1 MNVHGIHH
9 VTAVTGDPEKN
20 LAFYTRTLG
29 LRLVKKTVNQD
40 DLSAYH
46 LFYADRLGSPGT
58 DITFFDWP
66 RTIGNRPGRDGIS
79 RTFFR
84 VRNEAALGFWRER
97 LTGRARR
104 VGEIETIGDDL
115 FFVFEDDEGQRLA
128 IVGDGDTDF
137 HGEVWNTR
145 EIPEEVAIRGF
156 YGVEL
161 TVAAVDQIEPVLT
174 DLMGMNG
181 EELAPGYHRFS
192 MDGGGPGRYLFVRE
206 APQEPRAALG
216 RGGVHHL
223 AFRLT
228 DREEQRRWLHHLAS
242 RGVPNSGAVDRYYFR
257 SVYFRISPGILFEL
271 ATDGPGFTGDE
282 DPEHLG
288 ERLALPPFLE
298 DRRAEIEA
306 GLTPIQTPAVPDPRE
321 RPAATRE

>member
-1 MNVHGIHH
+1 MIVHGIHH
-9 VTAVTGDPEKN
+9 VTAVTGEPATN
-20 LAFYTRTLG
+20 LAFYTATLG

-66 RTIGNRPGRDGIS
+66 RTIRNRPGTDSIS

-84 VRNEAALGFWRER
+84 VRDEEALGFWRDR
-97 LTGRARR
+97 LSKRLPSIGDTAL
-104 VGEIETIGDDL
+104 IGDDPS
-115 FFVFEDDEGQRLA
+115 FPFEDTEGQRLA
-128 IVGDGDTDF
+128 IVVDGDGDF
-137 HGEVWNTR
+137 HGEVWTT
-145 EIPEEVAIRGF
+145 EDIPERYAIRGF

-161 TVAAVDQIEPVLT
+161 TVSSVDQVDPVLT
-174 DLMGMNG
+174 VLMGMKG
-181 EELAPGYHRFS
+181 EELSPGYSRYS

-206 APQEPRAALG
+206 TPGEPRAALG

-223 AFRLT
+223 AFRLN
-228 DREEQRRWLHHLAS
+228 DREEQTRWIDRLAS
-242 RGVPNSGAVDRYYFR
+242 YGVPNSGEVDRYYFS

-282 DPEHLG
+282 DLEHLG
-288 ERLALPPFLE
+288 QGLALPPFLE
-298 DRRAEIEA
+298 GRRAEIEA
-306 GLTPIQTPAVPDPRE
+306 GLRPIESPVVPDPTAR
-321 RPAATRE
+321 

>member
-1 MNVHGIHH
+1 MIVHGIHH
-9 VTAVTGDPEKN
+9 VTAVTGEPGAN
-20 LAFYTRTLG
+20 VAFYTRTLG

-66 RTIGNRPGRDGIS
+66 RTIRNRPGTDSIS
-79 RTFFR
+79 RTLFR
-84 VRNEAALGFWRER
+84 VRDEEALGFWRDR
-97 LTGRARR
+97 LARR
-104 VGEIETIGDDL
+104 GVRIGETGALGDDL
-115 FFVFEDDEGQRLA
+115 YLPFEDDEGQRLA
-128 IVGDGDTDF
+128 IVTDGDGDF
-137 HGEVWNTR
+137 HGEVWTTR
-145 EIPEEVAIRGF
+145 EIPERYAIRGF

-161 TVAAVDQIEPVLT
+161 TVAAVDRIEPVLT
-174 DLMGMNG
+174 VLMGMTG
-181 EELAPGYHRFS
+181 ETFAPGYHRFA

-206 APQEPRAALG
+206 APEEPRAALG

-228 DREEQRRWLHHLAS
+228 DREEQARWLEHLAS
-242 RGVPNSGAVDRYYFR
+242 YGVPNSGEVDRYYFR
-257 SVYFRISPGILFEL
+257 SLYFRISPGILFEL

-282 DPEHLG
+282 DLEHLG

-298 DRRAEIEA
+298 GRRAEIEA
-306 GLTPIQTPAVPDPRE
+306 GLTPIETPTAPDPRA
-321 RPAATRE
+321 R